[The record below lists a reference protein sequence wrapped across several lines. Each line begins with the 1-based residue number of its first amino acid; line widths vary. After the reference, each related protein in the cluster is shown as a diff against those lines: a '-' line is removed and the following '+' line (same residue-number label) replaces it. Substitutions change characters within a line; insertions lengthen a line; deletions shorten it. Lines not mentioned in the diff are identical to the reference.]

1 MSAQLRA
8 GARWWD
14 AAALALVV
22 AGVALHLRAA
32 AGLREIAAHPVGGG
46 SFVDANQAI
55 AKSHGD
61 MGYVGL
67 ALIVAGVIVGVMSYL
82 RTRRS
87 ATAPTP

>member
-1 MSAQLRA
+1 VSEALRA

-32 AGLREIAAHPVGGG
+32 AGLREIAAHPVGGE

-55 AKSHGD
+55 AKGHSDTGHI
-61 MGYVGL
+61 GL
-67 ALIVAGVIVGVMSYL
+67 AVIIAGVVVGVISYL

-87 ATAPTP
+87 TSTPGA